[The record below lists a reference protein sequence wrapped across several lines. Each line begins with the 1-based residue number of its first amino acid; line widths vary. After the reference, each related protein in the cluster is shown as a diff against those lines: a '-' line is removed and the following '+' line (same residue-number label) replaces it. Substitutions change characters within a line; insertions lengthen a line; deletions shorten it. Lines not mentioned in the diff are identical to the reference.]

1 MKKIKIYADG
11 ASIEDI
17 KVTNKNELVSG
28 FTTNPSLMLSA
39 GVKSYYD
46 FAKNVSLLIGDKPIS
61 FEVLE
66 EDHDKIF
73 EQAQKLYKLSKNVFV
88 KIPIVGSTGLS
99 NISVIKKAIE
109 FGIKINITA
118 VFTLQQ
124 LLEIK
129 NNIKFSDEIIISI
142 FAGRIADTGVDP
154 IPIMKEAIS
163 LYKDFLNVEILW
175 ASPRE
180 VLNYYQ
186 ATEIGCHIIT
196 MPADLISK
204 LSLYQKDHL
213 QYSIETSKM
222 FFDDAK
228 KQNIRYENF
237 NNRWPR
243 FYWE

>member
-1 MKKIKIYADG
+1 
-11 ASIEDI
+11 
-17 KVTNKNELVSG
+17 
-28 FTTNPSLMLSA
+28 MLSA

-88 KIPIVGSTGLS
+88 KILLLSCGLS

-142 FAGRIADTGVDP
+142 FAGRIDTGVDP

-163 LYKDFLNVEILW
+163 LYKDFLNVKFL
-175 ASPRE
+175 
-180 VLNYYQ
+180 
-186 ATEIGCHIIT
+186 G
-196 MPADLISK
+196 
-204 LSLYQKDHL
+204 
-213 QYSIETSKM
+213 
-222 FFDDAK
+222 
-228 KQNIRYENF
+228 
-237 NNRWPR
+237 
-243 FYWE
+243 

>member
-1 MKKIKIYADG
+1 MKKIKIFADG

-17 KVTNKNELVSG
+17 KVTNKNKLVSG

-39 GVKSYYD
+39 GVRSYYD
-46 FAKNVSLLIGDKPIS
+46 FAKDVSLIIGDKPIS

-66 EDHDKIF
+66 DNHNKIF
-73 EQAQKLYKLSKNVFV
+73 EQSQKLYKLSKNVFV
-88 KIPIVGSTGLS
+88 KIPIVGSDGSS
-99 NISVIKKAIE
+99 NIPVIKKALDL
-109 FGIKINITA
+109 GIKINITA
-118 VFTLQQ
+118 VFTIEQ

-129 NNIKFSDEIIISI
+129 NNIKITDELIISI

-154 IPIMKEAIS
+154 IPLMKEAIS

-186 ATEIGCHIIT
+186 ASEIGCHIIT

-222 FFDDAK
+222 FFDDARK
-228 KQNIRYENF
+228 AKYTL
-237 NNRWPR
+237 
-243 FYWE
+243 